1 MCAYGKFRNIQSA
14 ILNYRHSSSVSVIVF
29 LDSDHGFCRAK
40 TLPNNRVRIKVDWE
54 TNQYIPGLTSTTFAR
69 IAFRKI
75 YSRRAKL
82 KGKLVQSNIYHLKNM
97 KATME
102 MVQKNKDIPHPTMAV
117 ASKPNSLVVAS
128 SIVIS

>member
-1 MCAYGKFRNIQSA
+1 M
-14 ILNYRHSSSVSVIVF
+14 
-29 LDSDHGFCRAK
+29 
-40 TLPNNRVRIKVDWE
+40 
-54 TNQYIPGLTSTTFAR
+54 YIPGLTSTTFAR

-97 KATME
+97 
-102 MVQKNKDIPHPTMAV
+102 VQKNKDIPHPTMAV

>member
-1 MCAYGKFRNIQSA
+1 MC
-14 ILNYRHSSSVSVIVF
+14 
-29 LDSDHGFCRAK
+29 
-40 TLPNNRVRIKVDWE
+40 
-54 TNQYIPGLTSTTFAR
+54 IPGLNSTSLAHV
-69 IAFRKI
+69 AYRKI
-75 YSRRAKL
+75 YSKRAKL
-82 KGKLVQSNIYHLKNM
+82 KSKLVQSNIYHLKNM